1 VSLEGAYTV
10 RGDEEVSSLTMES
23 EAREGAREEEEEEEE
38 EKRRRRTERR
48 RSRQMSTPMNRRRR
62 YSTNP

>member
-10 RGDEEVSSLTMES
+10 RGHEEVSSLTMES
-23 EAREGAREEEEEEEE
+23 EAREGAREEEEEEE
-38 EKRRRRTERR
+38 KRRRRRERR
-48 RSRQMSTPMNRRRR
+48 RSRQMFTPMNRRRR